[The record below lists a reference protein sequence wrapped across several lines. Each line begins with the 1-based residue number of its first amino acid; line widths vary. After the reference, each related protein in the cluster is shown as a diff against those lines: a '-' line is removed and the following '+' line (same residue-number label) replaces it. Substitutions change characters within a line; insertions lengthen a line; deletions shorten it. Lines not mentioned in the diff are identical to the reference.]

1 MKVVEKVRD
10 ILNIDKRK
18 QLVFY
23 FDENAGD
30 NTFEEELK
38 AIEGAGIKVASAND
52 NYFELKYKLE
62 MEWRGEP
69 VFIYHPFKKPSNEE
83 LKRYPLLDL
92 LIANRELKLDDVSEF
107 LTQYNLSQDQSE
119 IVRRYIKQ
127 LRLPTNQ
134 KKLSRI
140 LEKGQFDEYSLK
152 RGLIS
157 INLGFS
163 SVVSKNICM
172 AKCFELALDKVEFEK
187 SVEKLK
193 NLELEEK
200 LLLWFNTLYDTNFTD
215 LTYSHIMEWASK
227 LKYNL
232 IVAPKSTIAKDDSYG
247 RLKMERTIDITRL
260 QNFYEDWRDHKTLKS
275 KIEPVFEEL
284 GAEIRTENILKW
296 YKEDSKF
303 GYYTPLMLT
312 SIINGLY
319 KDALNNTYNAK
330 QQSDN
335 WRNHDALTDVQ
346 QLEVLFVYHA
356 TSALMILNGYSS
368 FIFNTPEDF
377 IKEYTTNLYKVDTNF
392 RKAIIAYEEARSILY
407 HLDDDAVALYEELNK
422 RYDSFLTNFNVEW
435 QMMLKDIQF
444 DFHKIKVDKQFD
456 FYKKHLQGFE
466 YKMVVIVSDAFRYE
480 LGQELCNDLLEEGK
494 MNVEVIP
501 SLASVPSYT
510 NLGMSNLLPND
521 GMTVEATD
529 FGLSFRIDGKT
540 TASTNRAAILQS
552 VEPASATIGFVE
564 AMSFD
569 LKRGR
574 EFFRDNRIVYIYH
587 DWIDAI
593 GDKRGT
599 QHETLD
605 ATRRAMQDIKALLG
619 KLASWNVRHA
629 RVTSDHGFL
638 YNHNEIK
645 THNRE
650 RLPSTKGFS
659 REHVRFV
666 VAEEFE
672 GAVDGY
678 QMDLRNTTNLDTDLK
693 VLVPRATN
701 RYHIQGNIG
710 LQFVHGGASMQ
721 ELLTPVLVVH
731 RVEKDENE
739 TVSFKVIEKTDRI
752 VSNFMKI
759 KLLQDQPVSNELKN
773 NELVFAI
780 YSETGELLSD
790 EVEVNLNSTS
800 SNPRERVFDIV
811 LFLNSKGSSSS
822 LGRVKAFK
830 KSNTMRINTDGLN
843 EIVTIS
849 SLIEKDDF

>member
-1 MKVVEKVRD
+1 MKVVEK
-10 ILNIDKRK
+10 IKGLLNIDKRK

-38 AIEGAGIKVASAND
+38 AIEGAGIKVVSADD

-62 MEWRGEP
+62 MEWRGEA
-69 VFIYHPFKKPSNEE
+69 VFIYHPFKRPSNEE
-83 LKRYPLLDL
+83 LKGYPLLDL

-107 LTQYNLSQDQSE
+107 MTQFGLPQDKSE

-127 LRLPTNQ
+127 LRVPTNQ
-134 KKLSRI
+134 RKLSRV
-140 LEKGQFDEYSLK
+140 LEKGQFDEDSLK

-163 SVVSKNICM
+163 SVMSKSICM
-172 AKCFELALDKVEFEK
+172 AKCFELALDKSEFEK

-215 LTYSHIMEWASK
+215 LTYSHIKEWASK

-232 IVAPKSTIAKDDSYG
+232 IVAPKSTIVKDDSYG

-275 KIEPVFEEL
+275 KIEPVFEVL

-303 GYYTPLMLT
+303 GYYTPLMLS

-319 KDALNNTYNAK
+319 KDALNNIYDAK
-330 QQSDN
+330 QQSAS
-335 WRNHDALTDVQ
+335 WRSDDALTDVQ

-435 QMMLKDIQF
+435 QKMLKDIQF

-456 FYKKHLQGFE
+456 FYKKHLQGFD

-629 RVTSDHGFL
+629 RVTADHGFL

>member
-30 NTFEEELK
+30 NTFEDELK
-38 AIEGAGIKVASAND
+38 AIEEAGIKVVSADD

-62 MEWRGEP
+62 IEWQGEA
-69 VFIYHPFKKPSNEE
+69 VFIYHPFKKPGNEE
-83 LKRYPLLDL
+83 LKKYPLLDL
-92 LIANRELKLDDVSEF
+92 LLANSELKLDDVSEF
-107 LTQYNLSQDQSE
+107 MTQYNLPQTQSE

-140 LEKGQFDEYSLK
+140 LERGQFDEDSLK

-163 SVVSKNICM
+163 TVVSKSLCM
-172 AKCFELALDKVEFEK
+172 AKCFELALDKGEFEK

-193 NLELEEK
+193 SLDLEEM

-215 LTYSHIMEWASK
+215 LTHSHVKEWASK

-232 IVAPKSTIAKDDSYG
+232 LMAPKTTIAKEDSYG

-275 KIEPVFEEL
+275 KIELVFEEL

-330 QQSDN
+330 QQSAN
-335 WRNHDALTDVQ
+335 WRSDDALTDVQ

-356 TSALMILNGYSS
+356 TSALMILKGYSS

-377 IKEYTTNLYKVDTNF
+377 IKEYTTDLYKVDANF
-392 RKAIIAYEEARSILY
+392 RKAVIAYEKARGILY

-422 RYDSFLTNFNVEW
+422 RYDNFLVKLNVEW
-435 QMMLKDIQF
+435 QKVLNDKQF
-444 DFHKIKVDKQFD
+444 DFHKIEVDKQFD
-456 FYKKHLQGFE
+456 FYKKHLQDFD
-466 YKMVVIVSDAFRYE
+466 YKMVVIISDAFRYE
-480 LGQELCNDLLEEGK
+480 LGQELCNDLLKEGK
-494 MNVEVIP
+494 LNVEIIP

-510 NLGMSNLLPND
+510 NLGMSNLLPNE
-521 GMTVEATD
+521 GMTVETTD
-529 FGLSFRIDGKT
+529 SGLSFRIGGKT
-540 TASTNRAAILQS
+540 TVSTNRAAILQS
-552 VEPASATIGFVE
+552 VEPASATVGFVE

-574 EFFRDNRIVYIYH
+574 EFFKENRIVYIYH

-593 GDKRGT
+593 GDQRGT
-599 QHETLD
+599 QHETFE
-605 ATRRAMQDIKALLG
+605 ATNKAVQDIKALLG

-650 RLPSTKGFS
+650 KLPSTKGFS

-666 VAEEFE
+666 VAEDFE

-678 QMDLRNTTNLDTDLK
+678 LMDMKNTTNLDTDLK

-731 RVEKDENE
+731 RAEKDENE
-739 TVSFKVIEKTDRI
+739 TVTFKVVEKTDRI

-759 KLLQDQPVSNELKN
+759 RLLQDQPVSNELKN
-773 NELVFAI
+773 SELVFAI

-790 EVEVNLNSTS
+790 ELEVNLNSA
-800 SNPRERVFDIV
+800 SNNPKERVFDIV

-822 LGRVKAFK
+822 FGRVKAFK
-830 KSNTMRINTDGLN
+830 KSNPMRINTDGMN

>member
-1 MKVVEKVRD
+1 MKVVEK
-10 ILNIDKRK
+10 IKGLLNIDKRK

-38 AIEGAGIKVASAND
+38 AIEGAGIKVVSADD

-69 VFIYHPFKKPSNEE
+69 VFIYHPFKRPSNEE
-83 LKRYPLLDL
+83 LKGYPLLDL

-107 LTQYNLSQDQSE
+107 LTRYNLSQDKSE

-163 SVVSKNICM
+163 SVMSKNICM

-187 SVEKLK
+187 SIEKLK

-215 LTYSHIMEWASK
+215 LTHSHIMEWASK

-275 KIEPVFEEL
+275 KIEPVFEVL

-303 GYYTPLMLT
+303 GYYTPLMLS

-319 KDALNNTYNAK
+319 KDALNNIYDAK
-330 QQSDN
+330 QQSAS
-335 WRNHDALTDVQ
+335 WRSDDALTDVQ

-435 QMMLKDIQF
+435 QKMLKDIQF

-552 VEPASATIGFVE
+552 VDPASATIGFVE

>member
-1 MKVVEKVRD
+1 MKVVEKIKD

-30 NTFEEELK
+30 NTFKEELK
-38 AIEGAGIKVASAND
+38 AIEEAGIKVVTADD

-62 MEWRGEP
+62 MEWRGEA
-69 VFIYHPFKKPSNEE
+69 VFIYHPFKRPSNEE
-83 LKRYPLLDL
+83 LKGYPLLDL

-107 LTQYNLSQDQSE
+107 LTQYNLPQDKSE

-134 KKLSRI
+134 RKLSRI

-172 AKCFELALDKVEFEK
+172 AKCFELALDKSEFEK

-215 LTYSHIMEWASK
+215 LTYSHIKEWASK

-232 IVAPKSTIAKDDSYG
+232 IVAPKSTIVKDDSYG

-275 KIEPVFEEL
+275 KIEPVFEVL

-303 GYYTPLMLT
+303 GYYTPLMLS

-319 KDALNNTYNAK
+319 KDALNNIYDAK
-330 QQSDN
+330 QQSAS
-335 WRNHDALTDVQ
+335 WRSDDALTDVQ

-435 QMMLKDIQF
+435 QKMLKDIQF

-552 VEPASATIGFVE
+552 VDPASATIGFVE

>member
-1 MKVVEKVRD
+1 MKVVEKIKD

-62 MEWRGEP
+62 MECHGEP
-69 VFIYHPFKKPSNEE
+69 VFIYHPFKRPSNEE
-83 LKRYPLLDL
+83 LKGYPLLDL

-107 LTQYNLSQDQSE
+107 LTQYNLPQDKSE

-134 KKLSRI
+134 RKLSRI

-172 AKCFELALDKVEFEK
+172 AKCFELALDKSEFEK

-215 LTYSHIMEWASK
+215 LTHSHIMEWASK

-275 KIEPVFEEL
+275 KIEPVFEVL

-303 GYYTPLMLT
+303 GYYTPLMLS

-319 KDALNNTYNAK
+319 KDALNNIYDAK
-330 QQSDN
+330 QQSAS
-335 WRNHDALTDVQ
+335 WRSDDALTDVQ

-435 QMMLKDIQF
+435 QKMLKDIQF

-552 VEPASATIGFVE
+552 VDPASATIGFVE

>member
-1 MKVVEKVRD
+1 MKVVEK
-10 ILNIDKRK
+10 IKGLLNIDKRK

-38 AIEGAGIKVASAND
+38 AIEGAGIKVVSADD

-62 MEWRGEP
+62 MEWWGEP
-69 VFIYHPFKKPSNEE
+69 VFIYHPFKRPSNEE
-83 LKRYPLLDL
+83 LKGYPLLDL

-107 LTQYNLSQDQSE
+107 LTQYNLPQNQSE

-134 KKLSRI
+134 RKLSRI

-215 LTYSHIMEWASK
+215 LTHSHIMEWASK

-275 KIEPVFEEL
+275 KIEPVFEVL

-303 GYYTPLMLT
+303 GYYTPLMLS

-319 KDALNNTYNAK
+319 KDALNNIYDAK
-330 QQSDN
+330 QQSAS
-335 WRNHDALTDVQ
+335 WRSDDALTDVQ

-435 QMMLKDIQF
+435 QKMLKDIQF

-552 VEPASATIGFVE
+552 VDPASATIGFVE

>member
-1 MKVVEKVRD
+1 MKVVEK
-10 ILNIDKRK
+10 IKGLLNIDKRK

-38 AIEGAGIKVASAND
+38 AIEGAGIKVVTADD

-62 MEWRGEP
+62 MECHGEP
-69 VFIYHPFKKPSNEE
+69 VFIYHPFKRPSNEE
-83 LKRYPLLDL
+83 LKGYPLLDL

-107 LTQYNLSQDQSE
+107 LTQYNLPQDKSE

-134 KKLSRI
+134 RKLSRI

-163 SVVSKNICM
+163 SMVSKNICM
-172 AKCFELALDKVEFEK
+172 AKCFDLALDKSEFEK

-215 LTYSHIMEWASK
+215 LTYSHIKEWASK

-275 KIEPVFEEL
+275 KIEPVFEVL

-303 GYYTPLMLT
+303 GYYTPLMLS

-319 KDALNNTYNAK
+319 KDALNNIYDAK
-330 QQSDN
+330 QQSAS
-335 WRNHDALTDVQ
+335 WRSDDALTDVQ

-392 RKAIIAYEEARSILY
+392 RKAIIAYEEARAILY

-435 QMMLKDIQF
+435 QKMLKDIQF

-552 VEPASATIGFVE
+552 VDPASATIGFVE

-599 QHETLD
+599 QHETFE
-605 ATRRAMQDIKALLG
+605 ATNKAVQDIKALLG